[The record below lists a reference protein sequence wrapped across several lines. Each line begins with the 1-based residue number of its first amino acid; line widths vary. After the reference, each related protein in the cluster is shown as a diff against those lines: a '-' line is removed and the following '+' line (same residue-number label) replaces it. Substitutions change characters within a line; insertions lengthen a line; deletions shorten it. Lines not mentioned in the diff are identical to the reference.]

1 MGAAQADFDWKIDE
15 TKYTYPSHHG
25 IDHYNR
31 YEEDITLF
39 VEIGF
44 QCYCFPIV
52 WTRIFLNGT
61 ELEANEVGLAH
72 YEMPINL
79 VKEYDGW

>member
-1 MGAAQADFDWKIDE
+1 M
-15 TKYTYPSHHG
+15 
-25 IDHYNR
+25 
-31 YEEDITLF
+31 
-39 VEIGF
+39 EIGF
-44 QCYCFPIV
+44 QCYRFPIV